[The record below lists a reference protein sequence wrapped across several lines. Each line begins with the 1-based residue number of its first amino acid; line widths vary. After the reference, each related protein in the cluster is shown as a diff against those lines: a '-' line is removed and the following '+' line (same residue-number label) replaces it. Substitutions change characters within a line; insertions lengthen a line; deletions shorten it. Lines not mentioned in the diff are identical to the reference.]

1 MSVLSHIFENAGLAT
16 VGISLVRGQAETVK
30 PPRMLNV
37 NFPLGRPLGKPGDA
51 AFQTSVLTAMFELLP
66 RTDVPVL
73 VDFPETIEEQGT
85 EPSSCA
91 MPPRHNPDLNAALD
105 EAAGLRNAYDR
116 NLEATGG
123 RTLLGR
129 VADVD
134 GITGLI
140 EKMIEIEGGAL
151 TSDVGWDPTTA
162 IAASQD
168 IRAYYEEAGLQLAD
182 NTGARQLETWFFHQT
197 ETGQLIRRARDGMRK
212 RDEDK
217 LAVTYLAP
225 MTQG

>member
-1 MSVLSHIFENAGLAT
+1 VLAHVFENAGLAT

-30 PPRMLNV
+30 PPRILNV
-37 NFPLGRPLGKPGDA
+37 NFPLGRPLGKPGDV
-51 AFQTSVLTAMFELLP
+51 AFQTSVLTAMFELLR

-73 VDFPETIEEQGT
+73 VDFPETIEEQGS
-85 EPSSCA
+85 EPSSCP
-91 MPPRHNPDLNAALD
+91 MPPRHNRDLNAAVD

-134 GITGLI
+134 GVIGLI
-140 EKMIEIEGGAL
+140 EKMIDIEGGKLIA
-151 TSDVGWDPTTA
+151 DIGWDPTTA

-197 ETGQLIRRARDGMRK
+197 ETGQLIRRARDGMRE

-225 MTQG
+225 LTQG

>member
-1 MSVLSHIFENAGLAT
+1 VLSHVFEAAGLAT

-30 PPRMLNV
+30 PPRILNV
-37 NFPLGRPLGKPGDA
+37 NFPLGRPLGKPGDV
-51 AFQTSVLTAMFELLP
+51 AFQTSVLMAMFELLP

-73 VDFPETIEEQGT
+73 VDFPETIEEQSA
-85 EPSSCA
+85 EPSSCP
-91 MPPRHNPDLNAALD
+91 MPPRHNADLNAAVD
-105 EAAGLRNAYDR
+105 EAQGLRNAYDR

-123 RTLLGR
+123 RTMLGR

-134 GITGLI
+134 GIVGLI
-140 EKMIEIEGGAL
+140 EKMIDIESG
-151 TSDVGWDPTTA
+151 TSIAGVGWDPTTA

-197 ETGQLIRRARDGMRK
+197 ETGQLIRRARDGMRE
-212 RDEDK
+212 RDDDK
-217 LAVTYLAP
+217 LATTYLAP
-225 MTQG
+225 LTQG

>member
-1 MSVLSHIFENAGLAT
+1 MLAHVFENAGLAT

-30 PPRMLNV
+30 PPRILNV
-37 NFPLGRPLGKPGDA
+37 NFPLGRPLGKPGDV

-73 VDFPETIEEQGT
+73 VDFPDTIEEQGS
-85 EPSSCA
+85 EPSSCP
-91 MPPRHNPDLNAALD
+91 MPPRHNPDLNAAVD

-123 RTLLGR
+123 RTLIGR

-134 GITGLI
+134 GVVGLI
-140 EKMIEIEGGAL
+140 EKMIEIEGGTLIA
-151 TSDVGWDPTTA
+151 DVGWDPTTA

-197 ETGQLIRRARDGMRK
+197 ETGQLIRRARDGMRE

-217 LAVTYLAP
+217 FAVTYLAP

>member
-1 MSVLSHIFENAGLAT
+1 MSVLSHVFEKAGLAT

-30 PPRMLNV
+30 PPRILNV
-37 NFPLGRPLGKPGDA
+37 NFPLGRPLGKPDDSE
-51 AFQTSVLTAMFELLP
+51 FQTSVLMAMFGLLP
-66 RTDVPVL
+66 RNDVPVL
-73 VDFPETIEEQGT
+73 VDFPETIEEQGS
-85 EPSSCA
+85 EPSSCP
-91 MPPRHNPDLNAALD
+91 MPPRHNHDLNAAID
-105 EAAGLRNAYDR
+105 EANGLRNAYSR

-134 GITGLI
+134 GVVGLI
-140 EKMIEIEGGAL
+140 EKIIEIESGA
-151 TSDVGWDPTTA
+151 SIADVGWDSAAA

-197 ETGQLIRRARDGMRK
+197 ETGQLIRRARDGMRE
-212 RDEDK
+212 RDDDK
-217 LAVTYLAP
+217 LATTYLAP

>member
-37 NFPLGRPLGKPGDA
+37 NFPLGRPLGKPDDPE
-51 AFQTSVLTAMFELLP
+51 FQTSVLTAMFELLA

-73 VDFPETIEEQGT
+73 VDFPETIEELGS

-91 MPPRHNPDLNAALD
+91 LPPRHHPDLNAAID
-105 EAAGLRNAYDR
+105 EALGLRNAYDR
-116 NLEATGG
+116 NLAATGG

-134 GITGLI
+134 GIVGLI
-140 EKMIEIEGGAL
+140 EKMIEIEGGA
-151 TSDVGWDPTTA
+151 SIADVGWEPTAA

-182 NTGARQLETWFFHQT
+182 NTGARQLETWFFHRT
-197 ETGQLIRRARDGMRK
+197 ETGQLIRRARDGMRE
-212 RDEDK
+212 REDDK
-217 LAVTYLAP
+217 LATTYLAP

>member
-1 MSVLSHIFENAGLAT
+1 MLAHVFENAGLAT

-30 PPRMLNV
+30 PPRILNV

-51 AFQTSVLTAMFELLP
+51 EFQTNVLTAMFELLP

-73 VDFPETIEEQGT
+73 VDFPETIEEQGS
-85 EPSSCA
+85 EPSSCP
-91 MPPRHNPDLNAALD
+91 MPPRHNPDLNAAVD

-134 GITGLI
+134 GVIGLI
-140 EKMIEIEGGAL
+140 EKMIEIEGGQLIA
-151 TSDVGWDPTTA
+151 DVGWDPTTA

-197 ETGQLIRRARDGMRK
+197 ETGQLIRRARDGMRE

-225 MTQG
+225 LTQG

>member
-1 MSVLSHIFENAGLAT
+1 MLAHVFENAGLAT

-30 PPRMLNV
+30 PPRILNV

-51 AFQTSVLTAMFELLP
+51 EFQTSVLTAMFELLA

-85 EPSSCA
+85 EPSSCP
-91 MPPRHNPDLNAALD
+91 MPPRHHPDLHAAVD
-105 EAAGLRNAYDR
+105 EATGLRNAYDR
-116 NLEATGG
+116 HLEATGG

-134 GITGLI
+134 GIVGLI
-140 EKMIEIEGGAL
+140 EKMIEIEGGTLIA
-151 TSDVGWDPTTA
+151 DVGWDPTTA

-197 ETGQLIRRARDGMRK
+197 ETGQLIRRARDGMRE

>member
-1 MSVLSHIFENAGLAT
+1 VSVLAHVFENAGLAT

-30 PPRMLNV
+30 PPRILNV

-51 AFQTSVLTAMFELLP
+51 AFQTSVLMAMFELLP

-73 VDFPETIEEQGT
+73 VDFPDTIEEQGS
-85 EPSSCA
+85 EPSSCP
-91 MPPRHNPDLNAALD
+91 MPPRHNPDLNAAVD

-123 RTLLGR
+123 RTLIGR
-129 VADVD
+129 IADVD
-134 GITGLI
+134 GVVGLI
-140 EKMIEIEGGAL
+140 EKMIEIESGTLIA
-151 TSDVGWDPTTA
+151 DVGWDPTTA

-182 NTGARQLETWFFHQT
+182 NTGARQIETWFFHQT
-197 ETGQLIRRARDGMRK
+197 ETGQLIRRARDGMRE
-212 RDEDK
+212 REEDT